1 MFIPFRIFVALIQAG
16 GVNIEGSLRNIQ
28 LIRDNRVV
36 AIVDFYNFFSNGV
49 NDFLNLRLIDGDI
62 IHIPAIKNRVKIEGA
77 VLRPGFYELLQS
89 EELNNLIDYAAGLTS
104 KASSVVT
111 IDTLNQLMKEN
122 HKMT

>member
-1 MFIPFRIFVALIQAG
+1 MKNPTSLMIELGKLKSLNIYFSGEIAKPGVQLVHPFSDIFVALIQAG

-62 IHIPAIKNRVKIEGA
+62 IHIPKN
-77 VLRPGFYELLQS
+77 
-89 EELNNLIDYAAGLTS
+89 
-104 KASSVVT
+104 
-111 IDTLNQLMKEN
+111 
-122 HKMT
+122 